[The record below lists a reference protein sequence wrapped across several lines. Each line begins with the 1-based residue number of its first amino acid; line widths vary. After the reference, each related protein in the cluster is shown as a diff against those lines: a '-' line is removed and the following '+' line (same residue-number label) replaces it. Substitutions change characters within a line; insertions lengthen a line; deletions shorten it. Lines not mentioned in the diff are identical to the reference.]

1 MLTSL
6 VSLQQ
11 KNGKNS
17 EKSMKIF
24 NIEGENLERL
34 DKVSENMWLIIIL
47 KFTKKQVFTLSLE
60 NTLLDKSQGGV
71 KLTLPPA
78 FLGLSILES
87 LMYSVALF

>member
-11 KNGKNS
+11 ENDKNS
-17 EKSMKIF
+17 EKSMKII

-34 DKVSENMWLIIIL
+34 DKVLENMSLIIIL

-60 NTLLDKSQGGV
+60 NTFLDKSQGGV
-71 KLTLPPA
+71 KLTLSPA

-87 LMYSVALF
+87 LMYSIALF

>member
-11 KNGKNS
+11 ENAKNS
-17 EKSMKIF
+17 EKSMKII

-60 NTLLDKSQGGV
+60 NTLLDKS
-71 KLTLPPA
+71 
-78 FLGLSILES
+78 
-87 LMYSVALF
+87 

>member
-11 KNGKNS
+11 ENAKNS
-17 EKSMKIF
+17 EKSMKII

-34 DKVSENMWLIIIL
+34 DKVSENMSLIIIL

-60 NTLLDKSQGGV
+60 NTLLDKS
-71 KLTLPPA
+71 
-78 FLGLSILES
+78 
-87 LMYSVALF
+87 

>member
-1 MLTSL
+1 MLTLL

-11 KNGKNS
+11 ENAKNS
-17 EKSMKIF
+17 EKSMKII

-71 KLTLPPA
+71 KLTLPQA

>member
-6 VSLQQ
+6 VSLEQE
-11 KNGKNS
+11 NAKNS
-17 EKSMKIF
+17 EKSMKII

-60 NTLLDKSQGGV
+60 NTLLDKS
-71 KLTLPPA
+71 
-78 FLGLSILES
+78 
-87 LMYSVALF
+87 

>member
-11 KNGKNS
+11 ENAKNS
-17 EKSMKIF
+17 EKSMKII

-34 DKVSENMWLIIIL
+34 DKVLENMSLIIIL

-60 NTLLDKSQGGV
+60 NTLLDKS
-71 KLTLPPA
+71 
-78 FLGLSILES
+78 
-87 LMYSVALF
+87 

>member
-6 VSLQQ
+6 VSLEQE
-11 KNGKNS
+11 NAKNS
-17 EKSMKIF
+17 EKSMKII

-71 KLTLPPA
+71 KLTLPQA